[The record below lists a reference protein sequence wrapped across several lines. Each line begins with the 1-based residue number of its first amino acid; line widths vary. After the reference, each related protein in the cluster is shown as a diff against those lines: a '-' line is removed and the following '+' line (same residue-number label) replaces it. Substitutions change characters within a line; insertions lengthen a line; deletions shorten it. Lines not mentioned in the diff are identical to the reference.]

1 MRLRITRQP
10 PAGDIADL
18 VTDDFHVGGIYE
30 LNTLVASLFLAEG
43 WAEPVSASDEQPVLL
58 HAVEVVPFNG
68 VVLLVDDEPAVR
80 HLARILL
87 SHHGYDVLVA
97 RDGKDAIA
105 RLSARGRCPD
115 LIVLD
120 LHMPVMN
127 GWQFR
132 AEQRRLPPPIA
143 SIPVLLMTGEVDAD
157 ACAAT
162 LDAIGVVKKPFAAY
176 ALLNAV
182 GAALRQHRTNRET
195 AQALARADAVAARL
209 PDAADA
215 RTNTLPHR
223 ATPIGRN
230 PASSVFRHAQPGPAQ
245 RSTIADR
252 NAPRRDDGPGVNG
265 DPRNDLIA
273 S

>member
-18 VTDDFHVGGIYE
+18 VTDDLHVGGIYE
-30 LNTLVASLFLAEG
+30 LDTLVASLFLAEG
-43 WAEPVSASDEQPVLL
+43 WAEPVSSSDEPPVLL
-58 HAVEVVPFNG
+58 QAVEVLPFGG
-68 VVLLVDDEPAVR
+68 VVLLVDDEPALR
-80 HLARILL
+80 HFARILL

-97 RDGKDAIA
+97 RDGKEAIG
-105 RLSARGRCPD
+105 RLSSRCPD

-132 AEQRRLPPPIA
+132 AEQRRLPSPLA

-162 LDAIGVVKKPFAAY
+162 LDAIGVVKKPFAPN
-176 ALLNAV
+176 ALLDAV
-182 GAALRQHRTNRET
+182 GAAIRQHRTNREM
-195 AQALARADAVAARL
+195 AQTLARADAVVARL
-209 PDAADA
+209 PEITDSH
-215 RTNTLPHR
+215 TNPPPHR

-230 PASSVFRHAQPGPAQ
+230 GAAPAVFRHGPPGPSQ
-245 RSTIADR
+245 RSATADR
-252 NAPRRDDGPGVNG
+252 GAPRRDDRPGPDG
-265 DPRNDLIA
+265 DARNDLIA

>member
-1 MRLRITRQP
+1 
-10 PAGDIADL
+10 
-18 VTDDFHVGGIYE
+18 
-30 LNTLVASLFLAEG
+30 
-43 WAEPVSASDEQPVLL
+43 
-58 HAVEVVPFNG
+58 VPFGG

-97 RDGKDAIA
+97 RDGKEAIA

-132 AEQRRLPPPIA
+132 AEQRRLPSPIA

-176 ALLNAV
+176 ALVDAV
-182 GAALRQHRTNRET
+182 GAAIRRHRTIRET
-195 AQALARADAVAARL
+195 AQTLANADGVAARL
-209 PDAADA
+209 PEVAAPRA
-215 RTNTLPHR
+215 STLAHR
-223 ATPIGRN
+223 ATAISRTGAP
-230 PASSVFRHAQPGPAQ
+230 PSVFRHAQPGAAQ
-245 RSTIADR
+245 RSTTADR
-252 NAPRRDDGPGVNG
+252 TAPRRDDGPGVNG

>member
-10 PAGDIADL
+10 PAGAIADL
-18 VTDDFHVGGIYE
+18 STDDFHVGGVYE
-30 LNTLVASLFLAEG
+30 LNTLVGSLFLAEG
-43 WAEPVSASDEQPVLL
+43 WAEPVCANDEGPVLIQ
-58 HAVEVVPFNG
+58 AVDVLPFGG

-97 RDGKDAIA
+97 CDGKEAIA
-105 RLSARGRCPD
+105 RLSGRCPD

-132 AEQRRLPPPIA
+132 VEQRRLPPPLA
-143 SIPVLLMTGEVDAD
+143 SIPVLLMTGEIDAD

-162 LDAIGVVKKPFAAY
+162 LDAIGVVKKPFAAH
-176 ALLNAV
+176 ALLDAV
-182 GAALRQHRTNRET
+182 GAAMRRHRANREA
-195 AQALARADAVAARL
+195 AQTLVRADAGVARL
-209 PDAADA
+209 PELADPRADA
-215 RTNTLPHR
+215 LAHR
-223 ATPIGRN
+223 ATPVARSAAA
-230 PASSVFRHAQPGPAQ
+230 PSVFRHGQPGPAQ
-245 RSTIADR
+245 RSATADV
-252 NAPRRDDGPGVNG
+252 AARRGDDGPRVHG
-265 DPRNDLIA
+265 DARNDLIA

>member
-18 VTDDFHVGGIYE
+18 VTDDLHVGGIYE
-30 LNTLVASLFLAEG
+30 LDTLVGSLFLAEG
-43 WAEPVSASDEQPVLL
+43 WAEPVSSNDEPPVLL
-58 HAVEVVPFNG
+58 QAVEVLPFGG
-68 VVLLVDDEPAVR
+68 VVLLVDDEPALR
-80 HLARILL
+80 HFARILL

-97 RDGKDAIA
+97 RDGKEAIA

-132 AEQRRLPPPIA
+132 AEQRRLATPIA

-162 LDAIGVVKKPFAAY
+162 LEAIGVVKKPFAPN
-176 ALLNAV
+176 ALLDAV
-182 GAALRQHRTNRET
+182 GKAIRQHRTNRET
-195 AQALARADAVAARL
+195 AQTLARADAVVARL
-209 PDAADA
+209 PEGADP
-215 RTNTLPHR
+215 RTNTLPNR
-223 ATPIGRN
+223 ATPIVRN
-230 PASSVFRHAQPGPAQ
+230 GAAPSAFRLGQPVAGQ
-245 RSTIADR
+245 RNTTADLTT
-252 NAPRRDDGPGVNG
+252 PRRDD
-265 DPRNDLIA
+265 DLIA

>member
-18 VTDDFHVGGIYE
+18 VTDDLHVGGTYE
-30 LNTLVASLFLAEG
+30 LDTLVGSLFLAEG
-43 WAEPVSASDEQPVLL
+43 WAEPVSSNDKPPVLL
-58 HAVEVVPFNG
+58 QAVEVLPFGG
-68 VVLLVDDEPAVR
+68 VVLLVEDEPALR
-80 HLARILL
+80 HFARILL

-97 RDGKDAIA
+97 RDGKEAIG
-105 RLSARGRCPD
+105 RLNGRCPD

-132 AEQRRLPPPIA
+132 AEQRRLPSPLA

-162 LDAIGVVKKPFAAY
+162 LDAIGVVKKPFAPT
-176 ALLNAV
+176 ALLDAV
-182 GAALRQHRTNRET
+182 ATAIRQHRTNRET
-195 AQALARADAVAARL
+195 AQTLARADAVVARL
-209 PDAADA
+209 PQLAEP
-215 RTNTLPHR
+215 RTNTLPQR

-230 PASSVFRHAQPGPAQ
+230 GAAPSIFRHAQPGPAQ
-245 RSTIADR
+245 RSTTTDVA
-252 NAPRRDDGPGVNG
+252 ASRRDD
-265 DPRNDLIA
+265 DLIA

>member
-1 MRLRITRQP
+1 MRLRIIRQP

-18 VTDDFHVGGIYE
+18 LTDDLHVGGIYE
-30 LNTLVASLFLAEG
+30 LSTLVGSLFLAEG
-43 WAEPVSASDEQPVLL
+43 WAEPVSVTNEPPVLL
-58 HAVEVVPFNG
+58 HAVEVLPFGG
-68 VVLLVDDEPAVR
+68 VVLVVDDEPATR

-87 SHHGYDVLVA
+87 SHHGYDVVVA
-97 RDGKDAIA
+97 RDGKEAIG
-105 RLSARGRCPD
+105 RLSGRCPD

-162 LDAIGVVKKPFAAY
+162 LDAVGVVKKPFAAH
-176 ALLNAV
+176 ALLGAV
-182 GAALRQHRTNRET
+182 DAAIRQHRTHREM
-195 AQALARADAVAARL
+195 AQTLARADAVVAQL
-209 PDAADA
+209 PDVGDTRA
-215 RTNTLPHR
+215 NPLPSR
-223 ATPIGRN
+223 ATAIGRPGGA
-230 PASSVFRHAQPGPAQ
+230 PAVFRPAQPGRPGQ
-245 RSTIADR
+245 RSTSTDLTT
-252 NAPRRDDGPGVNG
+252 PHRDD
-265 DPRNDLIA
+265 DLIA